1 MSSRVK
7 IFSIAIGLLTI
18 SRVSWGADLSP
29 PPAYAPAPT
38 PGAYNW
44 NGLYLGLNAGGGFG
58 NEATTT
64 SGGGV
69 GVSASENLPGFIGGA
84 QIGVN
89 YQIGAVV
96 WGGEADFDA
105 STQRGSLSSG
115 VLTGDSQ
122 MPWFGTLRGRLGL
135 AFDRLLVYG
144 TAGGAAG
151 ELRSNFSIPTG
162 TASTTVTYG
171 TWTAGAGLEYGFT
184 DNLSVRAEY
193 LYLDTG
199 NVGTGSIGPPTT
211 TITSRLKDS
220 LVRAGLNYRFPVA
233 W

>member
-7 IFSIAIGLLTI
+7 IVSIAIGLLTV
-18 SRVSWGADLSP
+18 SRVAWAADLSP
-29 PPAYAPAPT
+29 SPVIAPPPAPA
-38 PGAYNW
+38 AYNW
-44 NGLYLGLNAGGGFG
+44 NGLYLGLNAGSAFG
-58 NEATTT
+58 NEAVTAP
-64 SGGGV
+64 GV
-69 GVSASENLPGFIGGA
+69 GASASQNLPGFIGGA

-89 YQIGAVV
+89 YQIGAIV

-105 STQRGSLSSG
+105 STQSGSLSSP
-115 VLTGDSQ
+115 VLSGDDQ
-122 MPWFGTLRGRLGL
+122 MPWFATLRGRLGV

-151 ELRSNFSIPTG
+151 ELRSNFALPAG
-162 TASTTVTYG
+162 TTSTTVTYG
-171 TWTAGAGLEYGFT
+171 TWTAGAGFEYGFT

-199 NVGTGSIGPPTT
+199 NVGTGTVGGPPTT
-211 TITSRLKDS
+211 TITSQLKNS